1 MIVIPA
7 VDLRDGACVQL
18 VGGSFD
24 EERVRLGQPVGVARL
39 WGAVG
44 FSRLHVIDLDA
55 ALGYGRNDAVVGAI
69 LEDSSMRVQVGGG
82 VRTTERA
89 RAILAAGASAV
100 IVGTRAIEDSAW
112 LADLAREMPGR
123 IIVAADVRGRKV
135 VTHGWSRTGDLD
147 VLDFAR
153 GLADLDLAG
162 LMVTAVHLEGMML
175 GTDLPLMAD
184 VVASSRFPVIASGG
198 VTTLADLEKL
208 TALGVSAAVVG
219 MALYTGALDARAVA
233 REFGS

>member
-1 MIVIPA
+1 
-7 VDLRDGACVQL
+7 
-18 VGGSFD
+18 
-24 EERVRLGQPVGVARL
+24 
-39 WGAVG
+39 
-44 FSRLHVIDLDA
+44 
-55 ALGYGRNDAVVGAI
+55 
-69 LEDSSMRVQVGGG
+69 
-82 VRTTERA
+82 
-89 RAILAAGASAV
+89 
-100 IVGTRAIEDSAW
+100 
-112 LADLAREMPGR
+112 
-123 IIVAADVRGRKV
+123 
-135 VTHGWSRTGDLD
+135 VTHGWARTRDLD

-153 GLADLDLAG
+153 GLAELDLAG

-198 VTTLADLEKL
+198 VTTLADIEKL